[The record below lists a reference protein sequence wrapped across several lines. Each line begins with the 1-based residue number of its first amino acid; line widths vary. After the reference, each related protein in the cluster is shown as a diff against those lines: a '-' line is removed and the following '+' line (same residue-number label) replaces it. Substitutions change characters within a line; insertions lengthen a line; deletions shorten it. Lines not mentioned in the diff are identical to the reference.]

1 MAVEDQVRDLMHEL
15 TPYPPLGLD
24 GAAVARSARRRHRR
38 RLALVT
44 LPAVAVVVALVLG
57 GTALLGRSG
66 EPRSELPAG
75 PGAGWHRIPD
85 LPLSPRS
92 APLVAWTGDE
102 ALVIGGAGTTDGPG
116 LRDGAAY
123 DPEARTWRTIS
134 PAPVSLSGSSDDAS
148 VVVDGTLFVAHRG
161 YLLAY
166 DVAADSWRRLP
177 APPREVPF
185 ATIAAQDGLLYLL
198 GVNESGGADQ
208 PVQVLDLAT
217 GSWSTLPPDPDLPEN
232 YLRTLVATP
241 SGLVVMG
248 DGLDRASADVWNGS
262 TWQHHDTDLRGAF
275 WTWTGERIVP
285 GYLAS
290 HLAATPSGAFD
301 PATGSWTA
309 LPWLPVDSPTTL
321 WESATVATDGRQVFS
336 NSTVYDDADGSFT
349 NVRPPEPG
357 LTSPGLALVGGSL
370 LTFGGHTGAG
380 AAERPTTHAWA
391 YDLP

>member
-1 MAVEDQVRDLMHEL
+1 MAVEDQVRDLLQEL

-24 GAAVARSARRRHRR
+24 GAVVARSAQRRHRR
-38 RLALVT
+38 RVALVT
-44 LPAVAVVVALVLG
+44 LPAVVVVVALVLG

-66 EPRSELPAG
+66 QPRSELPAG

-102 ALVIGGAGTTDGPG
+102 ALVIGGVGTTDGPG
-116 LRDGAAY
+116 LRDGGAY

-134 PAPVSLSGSSDDAS
+134 PAPVSLSASPDDAS
-148 VVVDGTLFVAHRG
+148 MVADGTLFVAHHG
-161 YLLAY
+161 DLLAY
-166 DVAADSWRRLP
+166 DIAADTWRRLP
-177 APPREVPF
+177 APPQDVYL

-198 GVNESGGADQ
+198 GENAPGETDI

-217 GSWSTLPPDPDLPEN
+217 GSWSTLPPDPELSDR

-241 SGLVVMG
+241 TGLVVMG
-248 DGLDRASADVWNGS
+248 DGLDRASADVWDGTS
-262 TWQHHDTDLRGAF
+262 WEHHDTDLRGAF

-301 PATGSWTA
+301 PATGTWTA
-309 LPWLPVDSPTTL
+309 LPRLPVDSPTTL
-321 WESATVATDGRQVFS
+321 WDGDTVATDGPQVFS

-349 NVRPPEPG
+349 NIQPPEPG
-357 LTSPGLALVGGSL
+357 LTSPGLALVRGTL
-370 LTFGGHTGAG
+370 LTFGGHTDTKG
-380 AAERPTTHAWA
+380 AERPTTHAWA